1 MGIAVY
7 PQDKKLVWSSAAR
20 IAARRS
26 TEDEVLTKTDA
37 DADANA
43 DEICGWC
50 FARDGEV
57 LEHASSRTFW
67 HEDCYDHLPLNEP
80 TTSYRR

>member
-1 MGIAVY
+1 MF
-7 PQDKKLVWSSAAR
+7 PM
-20 IAARRS
+20 
-26 TEDEVLTKTDA
+26 EDEVLTKTD
-37 DADANA
+37 A

-67 HEDCYDHLPLNEP
+67 HEDCFKLAKDCYDRLPP
-80 TTSYRR
+80 KRTKTSDRR